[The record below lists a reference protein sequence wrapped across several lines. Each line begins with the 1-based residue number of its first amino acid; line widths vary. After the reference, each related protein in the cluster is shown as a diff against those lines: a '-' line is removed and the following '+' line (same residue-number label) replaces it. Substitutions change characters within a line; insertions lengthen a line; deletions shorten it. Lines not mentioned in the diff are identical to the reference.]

1 MMTRFGSS
9 SHDDEIRQL
18 IQREEQRQ
26 KKQIVL
32 IAAENY
38 TSREVLEAQGSVLT
52 NKYAEGYPGK
62 RYYSGCSEVDEVELL
77 AIQRA
82 KELFGAEHANV
93 QPHSGAQANMAA
105 YLSLLEIGDT
115 VMGMNLSCG
124 GHLTHGSKVNFS
136 GRWFNFI
143 PYGVD
148 RKTETLNMEELRTLA
163 EKSNP
168 RLIVAG
174 ASAYPR
180 ILDFDKFREI
190 ADHVGAKLMVDIAH
204 IAGMVATGLHPSPI
218 PHAHVVTSTT
228 HKTLRGPR
236 GGFILCPN
244 KLSSFVDSSVF
255 PLIQGGPLMHVIAA
269 KAMCFYEARKP
280 AFREYQEKL
289 LKNNQVLAQ
298 ELQNLGFR
306 LVSGGT
312 DNHLLLVDL
321 TSVGITGREAEHWL
335 EEVGISL
342 NRTTIPFD
350 PLPPSVG
357 SGIRLGTAAVTSR
370 GFGEEEM
377 RRIAHLVYETLKHPQ
392 DRERIRREVEEL
404 SLSFPTP

>member
-1 MMTRFGSS
+1 MKQ
-9 SHDDEIRQL
+9 DDEIQSL

-62 RYYSGCSEVDEVELL
+62 RYYSGCSEVDEVEIL

-148 RKTETLNMEELRTLA
+148 RKTETLDMEEVRTLA
-163 EKSNP
+163 EKSKP

-180 ILDFDKFREI
+180 ILDFSKFREI
-190 ADHVGAKLMVDIAH
+190 ADRVGAKLMVDIAH
-204 IAGMVATGLHPSPI
+204 IAGMVACGLHPSPI

-236 GGFILCPN
+236 GGFILCPSE
-244 KLSSFVDSSVF
+244 LSSPIDSSVF

-269 KAMCFYEARKP
+269 KAVCFYEARKP
-280 AFREYQEKL
+280 AFREYQQKL

-321 TSVGITGREAEHWL
+321 TSVGITGREAEHRL

-370 GFGEEEM
+370 GFGKEEM
-377 RRIAHLVYETLKHPQ
+377 KKIAYFVYETLKHPQ

-404 SLSFPTP
+404 SSSFPTPG

>member
-1 MMTRFGSS
+1 MLMFS
-9 SHDDEIRQL
+9 
-18 IQREEQRQ
+18 
-26 KKQIVL
+26 
-32 IAAENY
+32 
-38 TSREVLEAQGSVLT
+38 
-52 NKYAEGYPGK
+52 
-62 RYYSGCSEVDEVELL
+62 LL
-77 AIQRA
+77 A
-82 KELFGAEHANV
+82 E
-93 QPHSGAQANMAA
+93 PQANMAA
-105 YLSLLEIGDT
+105 YASLLEIGDT
-115 VMGMNLSCG
+115 VMGMNLSSG

-148 RKTETLNMEELRTLA
+148 RETETLNMEEVRTLA
-163 EKSNP
+163 ERSKP

-180 ILDFDKFREI
+180 ILDFSKFREI
-190 ADHVGAKLMVDIAH
+190 ADHVGAKLMVDMAH
-204 IAGMVATGLHPSPI
+204 IAGMVACGLHPSPI
-218 PHAHVVTSTT
+218 PNAHVVTSTT

-236 GGFILCPN
+236 GGFILCPSEF
-244 KLSSFVDSSVF
+244 SSSIDSSVF
-255 PLIQGGPLMHVIAA
+255 PFIQGGPLMHVIAA
-269 KAMCFYEARKP
+269 KAVCFYEACKP

-321 TSVGITGREAEHWL
+321 TSSIGITGREAEYRL

-377 RRIAHLVYETLKHPQ
+377 RRIAHFIYEILKYPKAQ
-392 DRERIRREVEEL
+392 ERIRREVEEL
-404 SLSFPTP
+404 SSSFPTPG